1 MHESLQDKSKFSLL
15 GQYEACI
22 NYGQNGVEEDDLR
35 KTCTT
40 HGVDGVC
47 ECYGQ
52 WSCRCLKFDGFLGQC
67 RQVCM
72 ESKYWIKLAYESLRL
87 QAWGI
92 HWVPKLHH
100 LHWKKEIVSQCDV
113 HVILYETP
121 TYGAHHFSLRY
132 WNSSE
137 HGKASPKKPQWVDEL
152 QQKQPLNDMIKI
164 VHEYLLVELGQFLYI
179 FLILKF

>member
-52 WSCRCLKFDGFLGQC
+52 WSCGCLKFDGFLGQC

-87 QAWGI
+87 QARGI

-113 HVILYETP
+113 HVILYETGCMP
-121 TYGAHHFSLRY
+121 RVVISLRY

-137 HGKASPKKPQWVDEL
+137 HGKASPKKPQWD
-152 QQKQPLNDMIKI
+152 I
-164 VHEYLLVELGQFLYI
+164 VVLAINMVERSADL
-179 FLILKF
+179 

>member
-52 WSCRCLKFDGFLGQC
+52 WSCGCLKFDGFLGQC
-67 RQVCM
+67 RQ
-72 ESKYWIKLAYESLRL
+72 
-87 QAWGI
+87 
-92 HWVPKLHH
+92 
-100 LHWKKEIVSQCDV
+100 
-113 HVILYETP
+113 VILYETP